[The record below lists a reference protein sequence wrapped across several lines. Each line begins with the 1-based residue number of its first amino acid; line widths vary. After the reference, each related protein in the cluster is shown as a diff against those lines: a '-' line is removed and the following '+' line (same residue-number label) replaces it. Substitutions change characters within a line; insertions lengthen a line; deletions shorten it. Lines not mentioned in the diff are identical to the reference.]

1 MNDRLEIIMELSEV
15 PNSLYMS
22 KDFKVYRIADHVCCP
37 NSPFVS
43 FKKYNHKSLY
53 TQVNPSN
60 EVLQKFKV
68 AYDDMMTGRELIVH
82 EEQDSL
88 LSNYVKNKHTPKYNY
103 DSIQQDFKLLNEKD
117 LDEVFM
123 VNENRF
129 LNNQHKISNKLYA
142 IRLGLK

>member
-1 MNDRLEIIMELSEV
+1 MNNRLEIILELNET

-22 KDFKVYRIADHVCCP
+22 KDFKVYRVADHVCCP
-37 NSPFVS
+37 NSPLVS
-43 FKKYNHKSLY
+43 YKIYNTSDLY

-68 AYDDMMTGRELIVH
+68 AYDDMVTGRDIIPYENK
-82 EEQDSL
+82 DAL
-88 LSNYVKNKHTPKYNY
+88 LSNFVKNKHTPKYDY
-103 DSIQQDFKLLNEKD
+103 HSIQNDFKYLNDKD

-123 VNENRF
+123 VNDSRF
-129 LNNQHKISNKLYA
+129 IHNQYKRSNELLA